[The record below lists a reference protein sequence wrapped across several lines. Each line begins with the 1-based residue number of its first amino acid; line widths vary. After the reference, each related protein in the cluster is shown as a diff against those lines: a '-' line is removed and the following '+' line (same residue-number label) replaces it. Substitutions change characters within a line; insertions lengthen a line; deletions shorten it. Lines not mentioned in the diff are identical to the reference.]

1 MRVKQYNSAAKW
13 LIIIAMLI
21 SLSGCGRS
29 DNEIISK
36 DIKDIPELNET
47 VLQDSV
53 IDVDV
58 LHSENKTVER
68 KKCEDIDVIQE
79 DEYVQHN
86 NNLGNGVSVF
96 PYQTGYFY
104 SIDKMQGDGPNPAYV
119 YDDGRGKVTEYSE
132 LFGDR
137 VSLEYTSDDYIYYSD
152 WEKNSLFREK
162 NGESESVIEFK
173 YFGGYF
179 RCYAEDGIYYTD
191 IDEDKEVSYI
201 GKVGY
206 DGTDNRELYKLDV
219 EVEQVF
225 KYQDDLWFV
234 YSKFGGGRDR
244 VGRIHLPDNKVS
256 VYKEITPKK
265 NLNLLSF
272 NNGYL
277 YYNSAGLNR
286 LNIQEDVLE
295 QVYEDNA
302 QINFTEDSIWFCTEK
317 NLYKMSRDGVK
328 EIMKLKG
335 NTEGFNG
342 ILVDNDKI
350 YIEIYGGSLYT
361 GFYQMDEAGKIV
373 KHWDSDEINK
383 ALGYLKK

>member
-1 MRVKQYNSAAKW
+1 MRFKLHYSAAHW
-13 LIIIAMLI
+13 LIIIAMLMC
-21 SLSGCGRS
+21 LLGCDKK

-36 DIKDIPELNET
+36 DIPEVNET
-47 VLQDSV
+47 VLQDLV
-53 IDVDV
+53 IEVDV

-68 KKCEDIDVIQE
+68 KKREDIDVTQE
-79 DEYVQHN
+79 NEYVQHN

-104 SIDKMQGDGPNPAYV
+104 RIQKMPCDGPNPIYV
-119 YDDGRGKVTEYSE
+119 YDDGRGKVTECPE
-132 LFGDR
+132 LPGNS
-137 VSLEYTSDDYIYYSD
+137 VTLEYTSDDYIYYSD

-173 YFGGYF
+173 YFGGYS

-201 GKVGY
+201 GRVGY
-206 DGTDNRELYKLDV
+206 GGTDNRELYKLDV

-234 YSKFGGGRDR
+234 YSKFGGGKDR

-256 VYKEITPKK
+256 VYKEITPKG
-265 NLNLLSF
+265 NINFLSF

-302 QINFTEDSIWFCTEK
+302 QAINFTEDSIWFCTEK

-328 EIMKLKG
+328 EIMKLKEDG
-335 NTEGFNG
+335 EGFNG
-342 ILVDNDKI
+342 ILVDNHKI
-350 YIEIYGGSLYT
+350 YIEIYAGSLYNEY
-361 GFYQMDEAGKIV
+361 YQMDETGKIA
-373 KHWDSDEINK
+373 KRWDNYEINK
-383 ALGYLKK
+383 APGDLKK